1 MNIRAISISVIT
13 VAFIAAAAIPALA
26 EGDKAK
32 GADLYKKNCA
42 GCHGVGGA
50 GDGSAASSL
59 SPKPASFVNKDAK
72 NSLGMKVSE
81 QTDEELATVISKGR
95 KKTAMPP
102 FKKLS
107 EQDVKDLVAY
117 IRSL

>member
-1 MNIRAISISVIT
+1 MNIRTISVSVIT
-13 VAFIAAAAIPALA
+13 IAFIAAAAIPALA

-32 GADLYKKNCA
+32 GAELYKKNCA

-59 SPKPASFVNKDAK
+59 SPKPASFVDKSAK
-72 NSLGMKVSE
+72 NSNGKTIGE
-81 QTDEELATVISKGR
+81 ITDDEMASAISNGK
-95 KKTAMPP
+95 KKTAMPK

>member
-1 MNIRAISISVIT
+1 MRLTTVIISALV
-13 VAFIAAAAIPALA
+13 VASFATSAMAA
-26 EGDKAK
+26 GDKAK
-32 GADLYKKNCA
+32 GAEIYKKNCG
-42 GCHGVGGA
+42 GCHGATGA

-59 SPKPASFVNKDAK
+59 SPKPASFINKDAK
-72 NSLGMKVSE
+72 NSLGKKVSE

-107 EQDVKDLVAY
+107 EQDVKDVLAY